1 MENPLPKR
9 AAHEV
14 TSRWMDTAYVQAV
27 LWAAVCGYA
36 VFATL
41 AVFGAPVGEFD
52 DAIPLVGGMLV
63 GKGLIPNVDFH
74 SVYPPLGLYVNA
86 FAFHLLGR
94 NAIAARTI
102 SAGLYLLTLILAA
115 RFLGRQFRGAGALV
129 PMAMLLFAA
138 AIGETASSAMW
149 QGFALSLSGL
159 LVYLRPANSRRSGL
173 IAAAA
178 AGVLIGISV
187 LYRVNFGA
195 YAAAAVCLDLSLRRK
210 APDFTAL
217 CAFSIPIAVVCSG
230 FYLAVYGAGAAI
242 VVPRL
247 LETAGHTI
255 GVRFIEL
262 GFSVRLVCALMAPAL
277 WFCVRILTGA
287 DRSAR
292 KALAAVACA
301 IAVPALAMAGRTHS
315 SIPHVVVLAELAA
328 VILLH
333 VFTLRLEP
341 FELAILLFYCCVLHY
356 YLARVDEP
364 HWAVIPIAAAL
375 LLPAL
380 ALQAVPRFAGLGIL
394 AAAMLVLLS
403 SRIGPAAPE
412 LDRAI
417 AGMYIL
423 AEAGQILGQSDTD
436 VVVDEVAPP
445 IPQWAAL
452 YSDRNE
458 LEAVRYLRVRS
469 GSGDAIFVG
478 AGDHSRVYLNDVRI
492 YWLADRPI
500 GVRTF
505 ELDTGV
511 ATEADT
517 QREII
522 SDLKRSQV
530 KWVVL
535 DLAPWRGDRTFHE
548 KAYRGSGLLDEYIRD
563 RFEQRARFG
572 RYAVYGAR

>member
-1 MENPLPKR
+1 
-9 AAHEV
+9 
-14 TSRWMDTAYVQAV
+14 MDTAYGQAV
-27 LWAAVCGYA
+27 LWATVCGYA
-36 VFATL
+36 AFATL
-41 AVFGAPVGEFD
+41 ALFGAPVGEFD

-102 SAGLYLLTLILAA
+102 GAGLYLLTLILAA
-115 RFLGRQFRGAGALV
+115 RFMRRQFRGAGALIPV
-129 PMAMLLFAA
+129 ATLLLAT
-138 AIGETASSAMW
+138 AIGGTASSAMW
-149 QGFALSLSGL
+149 QGFALSLCGL
-159 LVYLRPANSRRSGL
+159 LVYLCPANSRRSGL
-173 IAAAA
+173 IAVAA
-178 AGVLIGISV
+178 AGALTGISL

-195 YAAAAVCLDLSLRRK
+195 YAAAAVCLDLLLRRK
-210 APDFTAL
+210 APDLMAL
-217 CAFSIPIAVVCSG
+217 CAFSIPMAVVCSG
-230 FYLAVYGAGAAI
+230 FYLVVYGAGAAT

-247 LETAGHTI
+247 LGAAGHAI
-255 GVRFIEL
+255 GFRFIEL
-262 GFSVRLVCALMAPAL
+262 GFSGRLVCALMAPAL
-277 WFCVRILTGA
+277 WICVRILTGA

-292 KALAAVACA
+292 KALAAAACA
-301 IAVPALAMAGRTHS
+301 IAVPVLAMAGRTHP
-315 SIPHVVVLAELAA
+315 SIPYVVVLAELAA

-333 VFTLRLEP
+333 LFAHRLEP

-356 YLARVDEP
+356 YLSRVDEA

-380 ALQAVPRFAGLGIL
+380 ALGAVPRLAGLAIL
-394 AAAMLVLLS
+394 AAAMLVVLS
-403 SRIGPAAPE
+403 GRIGPAAPE
-412 LDRAI
+412 LDQAI

-423 AEAGQILGQSDTD
+423 ADAGQIAGQSDTD

-445 IPQWAAL
+445 IPQWAAV
-452 YSDRNE
+452 YADRNE

-469 GSGDAIFVG
+469 RSGDAIFVG

-500 GVRTF
+500 GVRMF
-505 ELDTGV
+505 QLDTGV

-517 QREII
+517 QREIV
-522 SDLKRSQV
+522 SDLKRNQV
-530 KWVVL
+530 KWLVL
-535 DLAPWRGDRTFHE
+535 DLAQWRGDRTFHE
-548 KAYRGSGLLDEYIRD
+548 KAYRGSGLLDEFIRD